1 MRIRYTQAMYITSRF
16 LIKMSVLRAGCE
28 EKRKREREKKG
39 IMF

>member
-28 EKRKREREKKG
+28 GKREREKKG
-39 IMF
+39 